1 MRKNL
6 GTTERVL
13 RLLLG
18 AIAIGVVLSQPQ
30 FGVSEGL
37 VAIAGLFL
45 VLNAL
50 AARCYLWRWL
60 GIDTRKQKQCG
71 LEQRPD

>member
-1 MRKNL
+1 MRENL
-6 GTTERVL
+6 GTIERVF

-18 AIAIGVVLSQPQ
+18 GIAIGVVLSQPQ

-37 VAIAGLFL
+37 VTIAGLFL
-45 VLNAL
+45 VLNAI

-60 GIDTRKQKQCG
+60 GLDTTNHKQCD
-71 LEQRPD
+71 LEQQSD